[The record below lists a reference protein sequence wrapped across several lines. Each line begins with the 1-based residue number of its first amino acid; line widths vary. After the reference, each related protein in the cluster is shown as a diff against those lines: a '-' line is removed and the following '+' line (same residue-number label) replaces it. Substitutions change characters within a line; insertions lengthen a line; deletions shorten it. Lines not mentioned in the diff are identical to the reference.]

1 MSQNNTAASKKPQCW
16 RDSPMPRKKNAAR
29 ARTQT
34 LEESRKK
41 RRIQE
46 KGKQHLHQES
56 KHWLNAALT
65 TSEFPEVEVPLDP
78 DLRDLCE
85 SQSISS
91 SVAMDKLRNSDSSF
105 SEDDGDLD
113 SFEEIVEA
121 SDLKVF
127 SIFLKKAH
135 HAALEGQFTGAS
147 WKTYT
152 GPSWLTWYRQKKL
165 WTDLESK
172 GFLLLDQFMKRMEK
186 KKLTIA
192 NEELK
197 DRPEDHSGPSQ
208 SSADRTRGGT
218 NNHSSSE
225 LCSELSLPSS
235 VANGSAHALAHAL
248 QEEEE
253 KNDSEPSSLS
263 NVASSRPHALP
274 YVLREED
281 EESEASSQEITLV
294 EDPDQLTIDDQSEG
308 DSEAEGIGMGE
319 DVTSLQVW

>member
-1 MSQNNTAASKKPQCW
+1 
-16 RDSPMPRKKNAAR
+16 MPRKKNAAR

-46 KGKQHLHQES
+46 K
-56 KHWLNAALT
+56 
-65 TSEFPEVEVPLDP
+65 EFPEAEVPLDP

-85 SQSISS
+85 PQSISS

-105 SEDDGDLD
+105 LEDDGDLD

-121 SDLKVF
+121 SDLK
-127 SIFLKKAH
+127 
-135 HAALEGQFTGAS
+135 
-147 WKTYT
+147 
-152 GPSWLTWYRQKKL
+152 
-165 WTDLESK
+165 
-172 GFLLLDQFMKRMEK
+172 GFLPLDQFMKQMEK

-192 NEELK
+192 NEESK

-208 SSADRTRGGT
+208 GSANRTQGGT

-225 LCSELSLPSS
+225 PCSELSLPSS

-248 QEEEE
+248 REEEE
-253 KNDSEPSSLS
+253 ENDSEPSSLS
-263 NVASSRPHALP
+263 NVASSRPHALL

-294 EDPDQLTIDDQSEG
+294 EDPGQLTIDDQSE
-308 DSEAEGIGMGE
+308 DNSEAEGIGLGK
-319 DVTSLQVW
+319 DVTGLQVQVRPAMALIDDLRHAIPPEAPRSAVDNVLDILNNQSMLCGV